1 MNQPGRADSHSLR
14 SRRGAEIP
22 ASLAFEIARGKTLAP
37 IRPLNREHFLLGA
50 GEKCD
55 LRLGG
60 AGMAAIHS
68 VVVQRDGE
76 VLIEALADQPPLVV
90 NGRAIQSTALQPGD
104 TVDIGAFRLVLRPCA
119 DRAMPGADTTESAR
133 AGESAQ
139 PGTGHEPDEPE
150 MQNLQDL
157 SAAELCARIEREE
170 ELLSDFE
177 SRRQQ
182 GAESLLARVR
192 ALSAPPKVQPAA
204 EPQVKPQELVRELQ
218 TAVRELNRLVSA
230 LDQRLQQMPERTAA
244 KESASLLEFQQSLIS
259 RLDDVLLRIS
269 RLNDQKNRSP
279 RRDAA

>member
-1 MNQPGRADSHSLR
+1 MNQPGRVDSLSLC

-22 ASLAFEIARGKTLAP
+22 ASLAFEITRGKTQAP

-50 GEKCD
+50 GGKCD

-76 VLIEALADQPPLVV
+76 VLMEALADQPPLVV
-90 NGRAIQSTALQPGD
+90 NGRVVQSVALQPGD
-104 TVDIGAFRLVLRPCA
+104 TIEIGAFCLVLRAYTAPEVA
-119 DRAMPGADTTESAR
+119 LAGGVESVPSA
-133 AGESAQ
+133 ASHAEVGES
-139 PGTGHEPDEPE
+139 PE
-150 MQNLQDL
+150 DSGMQNLQAL
-157 SAAELCARIEREE
+157 SAAELCERIEQEE

-177 SRRQQ
+177 SRRRQ

-192 ALSAPPKVQPAA
+192 ALSARSSVQPVA
-204 EPQVKPQELVRELQ
+204 EPPVKPQELVRELQ

-230 LDQRLQQMPERTAA
+230 LDQRLQQMPERTDAR
-244 KESASLLEFQQSLIS
+244 ESASLLEFQQKLIS

-269 RLNDQKNRSP
+269 RLNDQKISRP

>member
-1 MNQPGRADSHSLR
+1 MNQPGRVDSLSLR

-22 ASLAFEIARGKTLAP
+22 ASLAFEITRGKTQAP
-37 IRPLNREHFLLGA
+37 IRPLSREHFLLGA
-50 GEKCD
+50 GGKCD

-76 VLIEALADQPPLVV
+76 VLMEALADQPPLIV
-90 NGRAIQSTALQPGD
+90 NGRVVQSVALQPGD
-104 TVDIGAFRLVLRPCA
+104 AVEIGAFRLVLRAYTAPEVPA
-119 DRAMPGADTTESAR
+119 AASPAE
-133 AGESAQ
+133 AGESLEDS
-139 PGTGHEPDEPE
+139 G
-150 MQNLQDL
+150 MQNLQAL
-157 SAAELCARIEREE
+157 SAAELCERIEQEE

-192 ALSAPPKVQPAA
+192 ALSARPEAHPVA
-204 EPQVKPQELVRELQ
+204 EPPVKPQELVRELQ
-218 TAVRELNRLVSA
+218 TAVKELNRLVSA
-230 LDQRLQQMPERTAA
+230 LDQRLQQMPERTVER
-244 KESASLLEFQQSLIS
+244 ESASLLEFQQKLIS

-269 RLNDQKNRSP
+269 RLNDQKISRP